1 MINNHVPNLFLGS
14 GKDHNE
20 TDKSCLRIEEMESNF
35 GSADFAAFVVVV
47 VVSFSS
53 PIQKSGTTL
62 LV

>member
-47 VVSFSS
+47 VSFSS
-53 PIQKSGTTL
+53 PIQKSGTNL